1 MIRAKQ
7 KTNKKLRPSA
17 NTRTYDLRKREINL
31 NNGLTSN
38 ELKRKTLNNSQFF
51 VFKEKCNRGR
61 TLWPFVGNVKSR
73 CFHADPTRF
82 ELTEREPHAAQWG
95 KWQRCLTLSA
105 TLYRFSLAN
114 QVQCSREHK
123 TFVQRNASKNMPPRV
138 QLRHSEDWYF
148 DSLQICARNT
158 IQQPADPPNCSDTY
172 CPFRPKRQAVH

>member
-82 ELTEREPHAAQWG
+82 ELTEREPHAAQWLNQSKREAG
-95 KWQRCLTLSA
+95 HEKYVLA
-105 TLYRFSLAN
+105 TQS
-114 QVQCSREHK
+114 C
-123 TFVQRNASKNMPPRV
+123 T
-138 QLRHSEDWYF
+138 
-148 DSLQICARNT
+148 DSLT
-158 IQQPADPPNCSDTY
+158 GY
-172 CPFRPKRQAVH
+172 